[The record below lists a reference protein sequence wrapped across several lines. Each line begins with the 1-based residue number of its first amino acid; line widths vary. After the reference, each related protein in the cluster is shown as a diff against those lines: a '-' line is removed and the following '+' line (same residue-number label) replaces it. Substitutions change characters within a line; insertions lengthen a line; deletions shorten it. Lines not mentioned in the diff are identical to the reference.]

1 MWVDPG
7 STDTARRR
15 VAGNRGV
22 VVTRASFMTSSVMRL
37 SLLLVYVA
45 VVSVAANVTDARDQR
60 QTGTQ
65 QTSTRHL
72 YRSGVHRWPIQSVT
86 HSLAITNINLIPM
99 IYDYI
104 SFVVF
109 ILVFVSRF
117 YFYGA
122 SEIATA

>member
-1 MWVDPG
+1 MWVDTG

-65 QTSTRHL
+65 QTPNTVQVYTGGGPYKASLSRDRE
-72 YRSGVHRWPIQSVT
+72 YQSD
-86 HSLAITNINLIPM
+86 SDDL
-99 IYDYI
+99 
-104 SFVVF
+104 
-109 ILVFVSRF
+109 
-117 YFYGA
+117 
-122 SEIATA
+122 